1 MIRMKRCFQGKTFES
16 AKKRA
21 LEEYPKFHY
30 VNGKKVN
37 TNPNLYE
44 IELKKRKRGNYKKD
58 KTHNKNHG
66 RMAKME

>member
-1 MIRMKRCFQGKTFES
+1 MKRCFQGKTLEV
-16 AKKRA
+16 ARKQA
-21 LEEYPKFHY
+21 LRQFPKFHY
-30 VNGKKVN
+30 VSGKKVN

-66 RMAKME
+66 RMA